1 MNIILYHHFIV
12 ARFCYQISLLSCL
25 IHADF
30 NKTLSKSKLKKSFIN
45 KSVTLLHF
53 YLLKQIANHFLLSL
67 FLVNFPANFSTW
79 SYRKKVQVKHLIAFE
94 IYLATIISCF
104 VQSLFI
110 DIHQSRYWSKFQF
123 YGVFFLRIS
132 PRLHFAT
139 TLYFSRFM
147 ELV

>member
-1 MNIILYHHFIV
+1 MNIILTHHYIV

-67 FLVNFPANFSTW
+67 FLGNFPANFFLLGHIMKRYKLNIW
-79 SYRKKVQVKHLIAFE
+79 SHLKFIWQLLFLVLFKPCLSIYSNQDIDRSFNFTEFFFCAFHHGY
-94 IYLATIISCF
+94 ILLLHYISAD
-104 VQSLFI
+104 L
-110 DIHQSRYWSKFQF
+110 WN
-123 YGVFFLRIS
+123 
-132 PRLHFAT
+132 
-139 TLYFSRFM
+139 
-147 ELV
+147 